1 MNRFADIDLSIKRLP
16 PVYGYRS
23 VNFVSI
29 EKVLEP
35 IESHIDQLPYYIKI
49 AKKNCH
55 FPSEHGLTHDESAA
69 IYIYTME
76 WGDTAFDNTTLFL
89 IEAINGK
96 KISGYTEFENE
107 NEIILRMGSR
117 FRVKSDPLV
126 QKHGGYVVHLIETDE
141 NNDQISPSVPNIHVN
156 AKWKQAGITVAGGH
170 GSGSELNQLNSPTV
184 EWKYNATNGQVVA
197 GGKGAGHRTNQ
208 LDGPTDIFVNKDS
221 LIICDAGNRRVTR
234 WPRRNGTRGEAV
246 LSNIACSRLTMDD
259 QEFLYVSDNEEHDV
273 RRYRA
278 GETTGTVV
286 AGGNGMGNRLYQL
299 NWPSYICVDQHC
311 SLYVSDNSNHRVVK
325 WAKNA
330 KEGIVVA
337 GDEGYGN
344 DLMQLSNPDGVAVD
358 SSGTVYV
365 ADNNNHRI
373 MRWFKDA
380 TQGDVIVGGN
390 GEGSENNQL
399 KNPQDLSFDRDGN
412 LYVVDWGNH
421 RVQRFD
427 IEQN

>member
-1 MNRFADIDLSIKRLP
+1 M
-16 PVYGYRS
+16 
-23 VNFVSI
+23 
-29 EKVLEP
+29 
-35 IESHIDQLPYYIKI
+35 
-49 AKKNCH
+49 
-55 FPSEHGLTHDESAA
+55 
-69 IYIYTME
+69 
-76 WGDTAFDNTTLFL
+76 
-89 IEAINGK
+89 
-96 KISGYTEFENE
+96 
-107 NEIILRMGSR
+107 
-117 FRVKSDPLV
+117 
-126 QKHGGYVVHLIETDE
+126 
-141 NNDQISPSVPNIHVN
+141 SVPNIHVN

-170 GSGSELNQLNSPTV
+170 GSGSELNQLNSPTGLYVGEDRTVYIADSKNDRIV
-184 EWKYNATNGQVVA
+184 EWKYNATNGQD
-197 GGKGAGHRTNQ
+197 GKGVGHRTNQ
-208 LDGPTDIFVNKDS
+208 LDGPTDIFVNNDN

-234 WPRRNGTRGEAV
+234 WPRRNGTRGETV
-246 LSNIACSRLTMDD
+246 LSNIVCSRLTMDD

-278 GETTGTVV
+278 EETTGTVV

-299 NWPSYICVDQHC
+299 NLPSYICVDQHC

-390 GEGSENNQL
+390 GEGTGPVGTGKTESV
-399 KNPQDLSFDRDGN
+399 KDLAKAMS
-412 LYVVDWGNH
+412 LLCVVTNCGKGMNYQAIGKSLNGVCQTGAWNCFH
-421 RVQRFD
+421 
-427 IEQN
+427 E

>member
-76 WGDTAFDNTTLFL
+76 WDRQALKIWFPYLKLFDSALDKLPTVKEVVWRGIPMDIGKNFTVNKIVTWWSINSCSSSVDVIKNFLGNSDNTTLFL

-141 NNDQISPSVPNIHVN
+141 NNDQISPSGKLFNIFFSM
-156 AKWKQAGITVAGGH
+156 K
-170 GSGSELNQLNSPTV
+170 
-184 EWKYNATNGQVVA
+184 
-197 GGKGAGHRTNQ
+197 
-208 LDGPTDIFVNKDS
+208 
-221 LIICDAGNRRVTR
+221 
-234 WPRRNGTRGEAV
+234 
-246 LSNIACSRLTMDD
+246 
-259 QEFLYVSDNEEHDV
+259 
-273 RRYRA
+273 
-278 GETTGTVV
+278 
-286 AGGNGMGNRLYQL
+286 
-299 NWPSYICVDQHC
+299 
-311 SLYVSDNSNHRVVK
+311 
-325 WAKNA
+325 
-330 KEGIVVA
+330 
-337 GDEGYGN
+337 
-344 DLMQLSNPDGVAVD
+344 
-358 SSGTVYV
+358 
-365 ADNNNHRI
+365 
-373 MRWFKDA
+373 
-380 TQGDVIVGGN
+380 
-390 GEGSENNQL
+390 
-399 KNPQDLSFDRDGN
+399 
-412 LYVVDWGNH
+412 
-421 RVQRFD
+421 
-427 IEQN
+427 